1 MKFAERT
8 YEEWDRAFQA
18 AGDLIYTRINNIAD
32 LEDDPQVIAN
42 DYITEWDHPRFG
54 KTKVPGFPV
63 QFSET
68 PQTLRLAAP
77 ELGEHTEEVLQEY
90 GYTWDDLQEMKAEGA
105 IL

>member
-1 MKFAERT
+1 M
-8 YEEWDRAFQA
+8 
-18 AGDLIYTRINNIAD
+18 
-32 LEDDPQVIAN
+32 
-42 DYITEWDHPRFG
+42 
-54 KTKVPGFPV
+54 KVPGFPV

-90 GYTWDDLQEMKAEGA
+90 GYTWEDLQEMKAEGA